1 MQKFINFYYSE
12 IFLVLNENAGK
23 SLESVIID
31 ANNILNA
38 VNEQKITFEEVSKSV
53 FVINGISQKVSSNSQ
68 TLLNTAKSIADI
80 AYNLKALSSAKK
92 L

>member
-1 MQKFINFYYSE
+1 MTVI
-12 IFLVLNENAGK
+12 ARK
-23 SLESVIID
+23 SLESVISD

-38 VNEQKITFEEVSKSV
+38 VNEQKIAFEEVSKSV
-53 FVINGISQKVSSNSQ
+53 SVINDISQEVSSNSQ
-68 TLLNTAKSIADI
+68 TLLNTAKSVADI